1 MATHTIDVQSLPAGT
16 ADARPARPAGALRWL
31 PILLLTGLIT
41 AIDMAVVRWFPRLDD
56 GFLFAW
62 IVLWALG
69 IVGVTLFAGAALRV
83 SGWAAALAGG
93 QRRRREDAELLAAA
107 AQDHRLAAELR
118 IIATR
123 EA

>member
-1 MATHTIDVQSLPAGT
+1 
-16 ADARPARPAGALRWL
+16 
-31 PILLLTGLIT
+31 
-41 AIDMAVVRWFPRLDD
+41 MAVVRWFPRLDD

-62 IVLWALG
+62 IVPWALG

-93 QRRRREDAELLAAA
+93 QRRREDAELLAAA